1 MQKPLSFL
9 WERRERFN
17 PCLCAMPPRQIR
29 SGIVSDNV
37 VSKRNSFIR
46 HASPETPPVL
56 HRPFS
61 HPCLVGNELI
71 TGANNTLD
79 GASLQNYSSGYQY
92 CIVGTIP
99 PIDVIDIEHVYR
111 RRSCSEGACKV
122 LSMSLHEH
130 GTVKPRAS

>member
-17 PCLCAMPPRQIR
+17 PCLCAMPPRQNR
-29 SGIVSDNV
+29 PGIVSDNV

-46 HASPETPPVL
+46 HASPETLPVL

-99 PIDVIDIEHVYR
+99 PIDVIDMENV
-111 RRSCSEGACKV
+111 
-122 LSMSLHEH
+122 
-130 GTVKPRAS
+130 